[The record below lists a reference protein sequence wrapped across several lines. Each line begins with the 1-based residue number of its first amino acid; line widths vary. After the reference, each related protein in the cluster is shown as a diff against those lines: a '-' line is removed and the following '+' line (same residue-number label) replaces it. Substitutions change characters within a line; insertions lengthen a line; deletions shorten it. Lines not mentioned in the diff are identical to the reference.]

1 MSERKL
7 LCSASVSDKFKL
19 KINLTEACYE
29 RKNNISAKITLV
41 ITYLFCVLLFL
52 LEIFAVPIL
61 TWIYGEN
68 RNETIKIVICS
79 LPAWVALISILKP
92 LKNVI
97 SENIFSAKNISYLR
111 NLSYCCGFVAV
122 VCFVSGV
129 EYLPMMI
136 FSLGAGFMMLIL
148 RVLKNVIAKATEI
161 KSENDLTV

>member
-1 MSERKL
+1 MKKR
-7 LCSASVSDKFKL
+7 
-19 KINLTEACYE
+19 
-29 RKNNISAKITLV
+29 NNSSAKLTLL

-52 LEIFAVPIL
+52 LEIFAIPIL
-61 TWIYGEN
+61 TWFYGEN
-68 RNETIKIVICS
+68 RNETIRMVSCSFYICS
-79 LPAWVALISILKP
+79 LPAWVALISILKL

>member
-1 MSERKL
+1 MKKR
-7 LCSASVSDKFKL
+7 
-19 KINLTEACYE
+19 
-29 RKNNISAKITLV
+29 NNSSAKLTLL

-52 LEIFAVPIL
+52 LEIFAIPIL
-61 TWIYGEN
+61 TWFYGEN
-68 RNETIKIVICS
+68 RNETIKIIFCSFYICS
-79 LPAWVALISILKP
+79 LPAWVALISILKL

-97 SENIFSAKNISYLR
+97 SENIFSAKNVSYLR